1 MTEIKKHSRRGRAVL
16 ADTTFQVSNNL
27 EGNVIV
33 VESSLTPN
41 GREAWRIT
49 CGDKIISLI
58 TSSTSTAIMDE
69 AVQIYGPALKRLAE
83 R

>member
-1 MTEIKKHSRRGRAVL
+1 MKEIKKHGRTGL
-16 ADTTFQVSNNL
+16 AGATLQGSGGL
-27 EGNVIV
+27 EAKGVV
-33 VESSLTPN
+33 VESSLTPD

-49 CGDKIISLI
+49 SGDKVISLI

-69 AVQIYGPALKRLAE
+69 AVQIYGPALKRLAK

>member
-1 MTEIKKHSRRGRAVL
+1 MAETKKHGRTVL
-16 ADTTFQVSNNL
+16 AGATFQGSGGL
-27 EGNVIV
+27 EAKGVV
-33 VESSLTPN
+33 VESSLTPD

-49 CGDKIISLI
+49 SGNTVISLI

-69 AVQIYGPALKRLAE
+69 AVQIYGPALKRLAK